1 MSVSASPER
10 VKDGEAFVVEV
21 SGNLAGRPSQP
32 TGILGLGGQDLSYV
46 SVELLETT
54 SKGQSSARVSV
65 LDDGSF
71 TASFD
76 WIFKNPGKYE
86 IRVCASNPLS
96 TLSSSLHLS
105 VSRSSPGS
113 LMMSLLHG
121 PPGVPSCIPSA
132 LSDPDGETVEAA
144 YQGDAVT
151 LHVCFVISDL
161 RATVPVAVELLATA
175 KHLLV
180 LNLTLTA
187 ENDHSHEDHR
197 DLGSNEKDCNRGNV
211 TCDHYISHICWQVG
225 THHFHLL
232 HTFNHSSCHLHLRL
246 PIRVQDPVGK
256 LVLNISNDATRT
268 VRISAAKQAYPTN
281 TDVTFLAVA
290 DLPDPVDFL
299 WHFGDSRSA
308 RTTSR
313 TVTRRFY
320 QPGSYD
326 VVLVASHGQTSVTS
340 NAFQLVVQRAVKLN
354 RLIHQASVLQNQ
366 TVVVSCRVNVG
377 TNLTFLWSFGDG
389 TVRPGQ
395 SSEEHVFYRT
405 GEFRLE
411 VNVSNLISSASL
423 SSYIFV
429 VDRPCRPP
437 PVKNMGPLKL
447 QVRRHEVVR
456 LGVTYDT
463 EVDCDG
469 SGGLHY
475 TWTLFDS
482 AGRSFPLPLTD
493 THRQSLTLQS
503 HLLLYDTYTAIA
515 RVQVVGSVV
524 YSNYSVRVQVVPSP
538 PVAVIQGGTNV
549 FINRS
554 SGTVTLD
561 GQASHDP
568 DFPMNPLS
576 YSWTCK
582 PVSSI
587 ASSCFSQ
594 HIHTSSSVLKF
605 PVGFLKHNFDQ
616 FQFRLTVHSGE
627 RSASAE
633 TFVTLVSNLIRRV
646 SVSCSRCQGD
656 RVSWDQTFSVSA
668 TCEGCNIPA
677 EHVQYSWSLYVV
689 NASSKPVTE
698 IPFCSTVDLT
708 SFSSIMENPATS
720 PQTPEISTL
729 HTPVASSQSS
739 HSVYASAASSPTE
752 NSSETKAKNLNLDR
766 SNESRDTSDKAES
779 EPSTSP
785 LVLGDG
791 SIMHSDHFDI
801 TSELPVEP
809 DSSTY
814 WDFSFP
820 VPESSGE
827 GSQLDYDALFPSA
840 EEGDPG
846 MSAGRPTGVDGES
859 LSPGDDSLFDPATH
873 QDEGSNLV
881 DLKPPVVLQDPSL
894 LDLPRHPL
902 DRGLFES
909 YTGSSSPSL
918 DFRPFSLRAG
928 SRYML
933 EVTAES
939 QNSILGRTQLFF
951 QTNPVPKGMTCQ
963 VQPVTGREFYTHFSI
978 FCTSGREDL
987 LYEYSYSVG
996 GRPRRTLYQGRDFQ
1010 HYFSLPS
1017 GDPSDD
1023 YKVTIYTEIRS
1034 STLGSA
1040 TKPCPVT
1047 VRVQPS
1053 FFRNTS
1059 SSSSHHDPDLEL
1071 SESGLRNLSALVQL
1085 GNSVEI
1091 RNYVGLLSIILNRLS
1106 LDTEA
1111 NTQAQGHMRN
1121 QLICTLCE
1129 LEKVSTTDNIYI
1141 LEDLLKVTN
1150 QVTLVSA
1157 RRVTAHIRAILE
1169 RCSDQKTLSSLIS
1182 LLSHS
1187 LQVVTSCS
1195 FTPETPNSV
1204 DITQALE
1211 TGSHSG
1217 EKGAPNA
1224 YIRDSSAG
1232 PHTKQRRS
1240 TPTKQVMQLVTD
1252 ILQTASDL
1260 MLKSILFHETKEHS
1274 VRAGLITLYATSLN
1288 QTSTV
1293 INSGSATFYMP
1304 APLIQ
1309 ILFDHHTG
1317 VTDRLQH
1324 RPCVLKVLTE
1334 LAHSPFTWAS
1344 YSTQLSGPV
1353 VDLSLYKCS
1362 TRRRIP
1368 VRSLIQ
1374 PIVTELHHLQ
1384 RNRSSVSEYILLR
1397 SHISYHS
1404 FNITQEHLQQAIQV
1418 TVVFTPSPNKAFP
1431 IMLLFRMFERPTPS
1445 MHHLHR
1451 VHRWESNTTRIT
1463 LPPSYL
1469 SAAGIGHLALLDA
1482 GFGKAPRS
1490 KHLSEQISYSL
1501 TVDSSLCLSWDGQQG
1516 AWTRH
1521 GCRTRLEDTSPAVS
1535 CSCHQLRPLTV
1546 MRHLIQSSHDTADLD
1561 PFLSASSDLTVVVV
1575 LTLCLCLYIPGLV
1588 ACKRADVSSEG
1599 NRRIHYLSDNPPSDP
1614 HLYAVTIH
1622 TGLCSAARMSAKIY
1636 IVLYGEDGATQT
1648 RELQVP
1654 GCTLFRRNSQ
1664 DTFIL
1669 SAADSLGPVWGL
1681 HIWHD
1686 NSGPSPDWY
1695 LKQVEVSE
1703 VKLINLRVRR
1713 WLFVGQCWL
1722 AVNKGDGRVER
1733 ELRVCTQGIGFAK
1746 MLGLKLLEYMADFH
1760 IWMSVCSCPCPNSF
1774 THTQRLSVCLLLLL
1788 GYACVNTV
1796 IVSQTDD
1803 QLLFELGFIDM
1814 SAVSVTTGLL
1824 SVAAVL
1830 PGATVIAFL
1839 FRLRGVKPMR
1849 SRVQRAKSKMTEK
1862 DCFEDA
1868 LSDTDL
1874 QSVFTTSRGNTDTD
1888 KEPVFLPDVAIRK
1901 EDDLT
1906 FESSACLSSRRHEGQ
1921 EEVHQEE
1928 ETPRKCSPDLSFEEG
1943 CHHQTAWPGQQTKR
1957 RLRPTSQWCHYLAW
1971 ALCLLLCLSCFVFS
1985 TVLGMRFSSTKALLW
2000 IHSLFFSLMSC
2011 IFLIQPAVLLGAR
2024 RRARFL
2030 RLVRPP
2036 TPAELRKTRGKK
2048 RRNALIYE
2056 TLRDLSLCVPMF
2068 ILMMCIIYGSSV
2080 SDHYHLNRAVR
2091 RLFIGNQD
2099 NAFRAIQTHEDW
2111 WKWTQT
2117 SLLDL
2122 LYKNASFKTESYIV
2136 IGEPMLK
2143 KMMSDTFQNQ
2153 VSMATLPRTCGPLGC
2168 HAGPSATVG
2177 LGRTKS
2183 DAASKLKL
2191 LRSGG
2196 WLGGQTVA
2204 LKVHF
2209 TLYSPAPN
2217 LFTSVTLLAEQSPT
2231 GVLLPS
2237 AKVQSVRVY
2246 HTPAVWGYIV
2256 MVCQLLFLLLSLL
2269 QLYLQTSSLAQQGL
2283 LEYLRK
2289 PCNLVEVSLLTVT
2302 IVYYVYHIY
2311 RSVIIMEVV
2320 ESLQRRSYRGHVD
2333 VSLLATW
2340 EQSVRTLRGIV
2351 VFLLT
2356 VKCVT
2361 VLRVNRT
2368 LAVSATLF
2376 AHSLSSLLWPAIS
2389 GLILLAALSCVGNLL
2404 YIQNSWA
2411 FSSVPRSFW
2420 TLLRQH
2426 RGLGAGRGFLLSGH
2440 DLFYYGV
2447 LCLTSTVVWT
2457 AMMISVVSSL
2467 VKPAKR
2473 RPNRRKVFT
2482 IAELASYIRQRVSEL
2497 TGKHRQASTSNHEDE
2512 RTYYLEEFESLVDE
2526 LLFRLNALSSSLH
2539 HTLPPKAHRFGE
2551 EDSPVISPIS
2561 EPSDM
2566 DTQDSVRSQMMV
2578 NDATEIGDH
2587 SASNLGEN
2595 QPSSNLFR
2603 SQVDLNILQVRQQ
2616 RGQMGHNPSLD
2627 IVVASDDKLKGE
2639 CCLGRPEPA
2648 SLERLLTGDV
2658 LEKQA
2663 DKWSKT
2669 NDWLSKTQ
2677 ATHTEVVVEVLVHE
2691 EPGRIEPDTH

>member
-1 MSVSASPER
+1 
-10 VKDGEAFVVEV
+10 
-21 SGNLAGRPSQP
+21 
-32 TGILGLGGQDLSYV
+32 
-46 SVELLETT
+46 ELLETT

-86 IRVCASNPLS
+86 IRKFTRANLCSFLE
-96 TLSSSLHLS
+96 LH
-105 VSRSSPGS
+105 
-113 LMMSLLHG
+113 
-121 PPGVPSCIPSA
+121 SA
-132 LSDPDGETVEAA
+132 LHNVVCLIFACSSFILCFRRLCLQPPLHALLLPPLIFLA
-144 YQGDAVT
+144 YIVT
-151 LHVCFVISDL
+151 IYLFFF
-161 RATVPVAVELLATA
+161 LA
-175 KHLLV
+175 
-180 LNLTLTA
+180 
-187 ENDHSHEDHR
+187 
-197 DLGSNEKDCNRGNV
+197 
-211 TCDHYISHICWQVG
+211 
-225 THHFHLL
+225 
-232 HTFNHSSCHLHLRL
+232 
-246 PIRVQDPVGK
+246 
-256 LVLNISNDATRT
+256 

-568 DFPMNPLS
+568 DFPMNPLRY

-766 SNESRDTSDKAES
+766 SNESRDTSDKAVGFSSFLPLSES

-827 GSQLDYDALFPSA
+827 DYDALFPSA

-846 MSAGRPTGVDGES
+846 MSAGRPTDGES

-1260 MLKSILFHETKEHS
+1260 MLVRFVDVETKEHS

-1703 VKLINLRVRR
+1703 VNTERVRR

-1862 DCFEDA
+1862 DCFE
-1868 LSDTDL
+1868 
-1874 QSVFTTSRGNTDTD
+1874 G
-1888 KEPVFLPDVAIRK
+1888 
-1901 EDDLT
+1901 
-1906 FESSACLSSRRHEGQ
+1906 
-1921 EEVHQEE
+1921 
-1928 ETPRKCSPDLSFEEG
+1928 
-1943 CHHQTAWPGQQTKR
+1943 
-1957 RLRPTSQWCHYLAW
+1957 Y
-1971 ALCLLLCLSCFVFS
+1971 
-1985 TVLGMRFSSTKALLW
+1985 STKALLW

-2011 IFLIQPAVLLGAR
+2011 IFLIQPAVILSVAVTVSCWYQQRSDFHSFVSLEILKMWSHNNQPEETFTSSAFPQMRCLEKLLGAR

-2122 LYKNASFKTESYIV
+2122 LYKNASFKTE
-2136 IGEPMLK
+2136 
-2143 KMMSDTFQNQ
+2143 MMSDTFQNQ

-2447 LCLTSTVVWT
+2447 LCLTSTT
-2457 AMMISVVSSL
+2457 AVMVTNSFCASKNVPTAQLTLVS
-2467 VKPAKR
+2467 P
-2473 RPNRRKVFT
+2473 F
-2482 IAELASYIRQRVSEL
+2482 Q
-2497 TGKHRQASTSNHEDE
+2497 
-2512 RTYYLEEFESLVDE
+2512 TYYLEEFESLVDE

-2551 EDSPVISPIS
+2551 EDSP
-2561 EPSDM
+2561 
-2566 DTQDSVRSQMMV
+2566 
-2578 NDATEIGDH
+2578 
-2587 SASNLGEN
+2587 
-2595 QPSSNLFR
+2595 
-2603 SQVDLNILQVRQQ
+2603 VDLNILQVRQQ